1 MYVRALIVVLIV
13 LNAGV
18 ALGWALQPAPAA
30 LAAPAQPAGVE
41 RLEVLPN
48 IATGAAA
55 AISGEAAT
63 AAPDAAPAATSVAP
77 APAPAPAPAAVP
89 AAVPAQTSPAQTSP
103 AQTSTEQAAA
113 AASTAA
119 ATTAGAETSPV
130 PSEIP
135 ATIKVAPKPA
145 EIALAAAPKTSPT
158 VPTPAPAPAPE
169 RCASLGPY
177 PARADADAALARIRG
192 QATRS
197 SVREDKDAG
206 VSTFRVML
214 PSVGDRAAAQALVK
228 RIAAAGIG
236 DYYVIAQG
244 EDNSVALGQYQS
256 RERAERRQAS
266 LVSAGFPAQLMPS
279 GTGQSRWWID
289 VRSASAPTALQ
300 GAAGATRQR
309 SLDCS
314 ALR

>member
-18 ALGWALQPAPAA
+18 ALWWALQPAPAA
-30 LAAPAQPAGVE
+30 LAAPAQPAGVA

-77 APAPAPAPAAVP
+77 APA
-89 AAVPAQTSPAQTSP
+89 
-103 AQTSTEQAAA
+103 QTSTEQAAA

-119 ATTAGAETSPV
+119 ATTAVAETSPV

-135 ATIKVAPKPA
+135 ATSKVAPKPA
-145 EIALAAAPKTSPT
+145 EIAVAAAPKTSPT
-158 VPTPAPAPAPE
+158 VPTLAPVPE

-197 SVREDKDAG
+197 SVREDRDAG

-266 LVSAGFPAQLMPS
+266 LASAGFPAQLMPS

>member
-18 ALGWALQPAPAA
+18 ALWWALQPAPAA
-30 LAAPAQPAGVE
+30 VAAPAQPAGVA

-55 AISGEAAT
+55 AISGEVAT
-63 AAPDAAPAATSVAP
+63 AAPDAVPAATSVAS
-77 APAPAPAPAAVP
+77 ASASASAAVP
-89 AAVPAQTSPAQTSP
+89 AAVP

-119 ATTAGAETSPV
+119 ATTAVAETLPV
-130 PSEIP
+130 PSEIA
-135 ATIKVAPKPA
+135 ATTKVAPKPA
-145 EIALAAAPKTSPT
+145 EVAVAAAPKTSPT
-158 VPTPAPAPAPE
+158 VPTPAAVPE

-177 PARADADAALARIRG
+177 PARADADAALARIRS

-289 VRSASAPTALQ
+289 VRSALAPTALQ

-309 SLDCS
+309 SLDCA

>member
-18 ALGWALQPAPAA
+18 ALWWAMQPAPAA
-30 LAAPAQPAGVE
+30 LAAPAQPAGVA

-48 IATGAAA
+48 IAAGAAA
-55 AISGEAAT
+55 AISREAAT

-77 APAPAPAPAAVP
+77 APAPAPAAV
-89 AAVPAQTSPAQTSP
+89 PAQTSP

-119 ATTAGAETSPV
+119 ATTAVAETSPV

-135 ATIKVAPKPA
+135 ATSKVAPKPA
-145 EIALAAAPKTSPT
+145 EIAVAAAPKTSPT
-158 VPTPAPAPAPE
+158 VPTLAPVPE

-197 SVREDKDAG
+197 SVREDRDAG

-214 PSVGDRAAAQALVK
+214 HSVGDRAAAQALVK

-266 LVSAGFPAQLMPS
+266 LASAGFPAQLMPS